1 MILKSIKKLNHILE
15 GKNTYVTAPWNKGA
29 VMSKY
34 DKLLILN
41 DDIWMDW
48 QILNTLYDFITPEI
62 GLIGLD
68 ETPYN
73 TYPTLSFGLQPIEH
87 RNGGWG
93 CALFVHKD
101 NYTPIP
107 EEMKVWGQDDW
118 LFVKARNRRKQN
130 YKLVGY
136 RIDGELSVTNNILDA
151 NTYYYCCLKNNF
163 EFSLINRHQH
173 TFFHKKSIQSSRI
186 PKIIKPAPEILF
198 NHTKNEGLIMVFSL
212 TARKAFNK
220 SVANTV
226 ARAQPKNK

>member
-1 MILKSIKKLNHILE
+1 MYSVIIPTMWKCDRFQQTLRELSANELVGEIILIDNTSNDLKVELPKLIHILE

-29 VMSKY
+29 LMAKY

-73 TYPTLSFGLQPIEH
+73 TYPSLSFGLEPIER

-93 CALFVHKD
+93 CAIFVHKE
-101 NYTPIP
+101 NFTPIP
-107 EEMKVWGQDDW
+107 EEMKIWGQDDW

-136 RIDGELSVTNNILDA
+136 RIDGELSVTNNLLDTDSEIHLIRQ
-151 NTYYYCCLKNNF
+151 NDLRLKDYYNLW
-163 EFSLINRHQH
+163 
-173 TFFHKKSIQSSRI
+173 
-186 PKIIKPAPEILF
+186 
-198 NHTKNEGLIMVFSL
+198 
-212 TARKAFNK
+212 
-220 SVANTV
+220 
-226 ARAQPKNK
+226 

>member
-1 MILKSIKKLNHILE
+1 MYSVIIPTMWKCDRFQQTLRELSANELVGEIILIDNTSNDLKIELPKLIHILE

-29 VMSKY
+29 KMAKY

-73 TYPTLSFGLQPIEH
+73 TYPSLSFGLEPIER

-93 CALFVHKD
+93 CALFVHKE

-136 RIDGELSVTNNILDA
+136 TIYGELSVTNNILDA
-151 NTYYYCCLKNNF
+151 D
-163 EFSLINRHQH
+163 
-173 TFFHKKSIQSSRI
+173 
-186 PKIIKPAPEILF
+186 PKIQEIRENDLRLKDHYNLF
-198 NHTKNEGLIMVFSL
+198 
-212 TARKAFNK
+212 
-220 SVANTV
+220 
-226 ARAQPKNK
+226 